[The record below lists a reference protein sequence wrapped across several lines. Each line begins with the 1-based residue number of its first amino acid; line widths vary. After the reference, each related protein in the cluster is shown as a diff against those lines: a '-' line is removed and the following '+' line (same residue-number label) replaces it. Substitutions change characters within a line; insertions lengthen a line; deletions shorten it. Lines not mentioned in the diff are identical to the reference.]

1 MICWRR
7 QDAVDRDAQRGVGE
21 PEQAKSRR
29 VSRHIPSV
37 ARSLMGLLFLVTGL
51 NGFLHFLPQPSTMP
65 QGAAAFGA
73 ALMNTGYM
81 FPLIMGTQAIVGVL
95 LLVNR
100 FVPLAL
106 VLIAPVVVNIIGFHV
121 FLAPAGIGPGL
132 VALLLEIYLVWA
144 YRNSYG
150 SMLTPRATPGAN

>member
-1 MICWRR
+1 M
-7 QDAVDRDAQRGVGE
+7 DRDAQRSDVQPKR
-21 PEQAKSRR
+21 PEGRR
-29 VSRHIPSV
+29 LSHYLPSV
-37 ARSLMGLLFLVTGL
+37 ARILMGVLFLVTGL
-51 NGFLHFLPQPSTMP
+51 NGFLRFLPEPSTMP

-81 FPLIMGTQAIVGVL
+81 FPLIMGSQTIVGVL
-95 LLVNR
+95 LLGNR

-132 VALLLEIYLVWA
+132 VARVLEIYLVWA
-144 YRNSYG
+144 YRNSYR
-150 SMLTPRATPGAN
+150 SMLAPRAMLGTT

>member
-1 MICWRR
+1 MNS
-7 QDAVDRDAQRGVGE
+7 DSQRGAVESERPAGRRL
-21 PEQAKSRR
+21 SRY
-29 VSRHIPSV
+29 IPSV
-37 ARSLMGLLFLVTGL
+37 ARILMGVLFLITGL
-51 NGFLHFLPQPSTMP
+51 NGFLRFLPQPSTMP

-81 FPLIMGTQAIVGVL
+81 FPLIMGTQTIVGVL

-132 VALLLEIYLVWA
+132 VALGLEIYLVWA
-144 YRNSYG
+144 YRNSYRT
-150 SMLTPRATPGAN
+150 MLAPRATPGWR

>member
-1 MICWRR
+1 MNS
-7 QDAVDRDAQRGVGE
+7 DSQRGAVE
-21 PEQAKSRR
+21 LERPKSRR
-29 VSRHIPSV
+29 LSRYIPSV
-37 ARSLMGLLFLVTGL
+37 ARILMGMLFLITGL

-65 QGAAAFGA
+65 EGAAAFGA

-81 FPLIMGTQAIVGVL
+81 FPLIMGTQMIVAVL

-121 FLAPAGIGPGL
+121 FLAPAGIGPGV
-132 VALLLEIYLVWA
+132 VALVLEIYLVWA
-144 YRNSYG
+144 YRNSYR
-150 SMLTPRATPGAN
+150 SMLAPRATPGAK

>member
-1 MICWRR
+1 MNSDAERSVVQSERFMGRR
-7 QDAVDRDAQRGVGE
+7 W
-21 PEQAKSRR
+21 SRY
-29 VSRHIPSV
+29 IPSV
-37 ARSLMGLLFLVTGL
+37 ARILMGLLFLVTGL
-51 NGFLHFLPQPSTMP
+51 NGFGHFLPEPLNIP

-81 FPLIMGTQAIVGVL
+81 FPLIMGTQTIVGVL

-132 VALLLEIYLVWA
+132 VVLVLEIYLVWA
-144 YRNSYG
+144 YRNSYR
-150 SMLTPRATPGAN
+150 SMCAMRATPGVK